1 MYAQKLTGMPV
12 RTFDEQHP
20 KSGILFAALQMRGK
34 SRFVCRKVLQ
44 IKANSSAQSHTDL
57 ASYPGLIL

>member
-12 RTFDEQHP
+12 RTLDEQHP

-34 SRFVCRKVLQ
+34 SQFVCRKILQ
-44 IKANSSAQSHTDL
+44 IKANSSAQ
-57 ASYPGLIL
+57 